1 MDVARAPPLPSGMA
15 LPRLGGWKIFV
26 LAEPGRSTKDALPE
40 GETVMSCFNAT
51 PTDVGSVSSSKLQPL
66 VVPQHG
72 TIQLTTF
79 VQPI

>member
-1 MDVARAPPLPSGMA
+1 MASAPPVPSGMT
-15 LPRLGGWKIFV
+15 LPRLGGKEIFV
-26 LAEPGRSTKDALPE
+26 LGEPGRSTKDASPE
-40 GETVMSCFNAT
+40 GETVMSCFNAV